1 MPASRPPSFPPA
13 GRPSSFHWL
22 LPRER
27 LALSAMKNFFASL
40 LGSLVALVVFFGGCL
55 FLGVLMLV
63 VLASLG
69 EKPAATVQPG
79 SYLVFDLSANI
90 QDAPKEF
97 DAGPFGPLLGGQGRT
112 LQLRTVTRALRAAAH
127 DNRIA
132 GLLITGNVQPVGY
145 GTGLGALR
153 EVRAALQA
161 FKASGKPMMAYLDF
175 ATTRDYYLA
184 STAGDLVLDPYG
196 LILMPG
202 LATRPMFL
210 AGAFEKYGIGVQVTR
225 VGKYK
230 SAVEPFIR
238 RDLSPENREQL
249 QDLLGDLWT
258 VVRRDIAAGR
268 RLAPDDLQ
276 AVVDSEGLITA
287 ESAVAHKLVDRTA
300 YRDEIIDEL
309 KVKTGGRKGTKETFK
324 QIGLPA
330 YAGAVPDRAV
340 TGGDSSNQIAV
351 VYAEGDIVD
360 GEGEMGEV
368 GGLKFSRE
376 LRQLRQDSQVKAIVL
391 RVNSPGGSA
400 AASEM
405 IQRELRL
412 TMAVKPV
419 VVSMGSVAASG
430 GYWISTYANRIY
442 AEPTTI
448 TGSIGVFGL
457 FIDVQK
463 LANNLGLTWDTVKT
477 GKLADMLTISR
488 PKTPEELAVFQKMV
502 DWIYN
507 EFTAKVAQSRKLD
520 IARVREIAQGRVWSG
535 TEARKLGLVDEV
547 GGLGDAIAD
556 AAARAKLGTNFRL
569 VEYPHKR
576 PLAEVINEML
586 RGEGQDQAN
595 GSAAIL
601 KMVDDVKR
609 EAKVLLRFNDPHGV
623 YARLPVDII
632 VQ

>member
-1 MPASRPPSFPPA
+1 
-13 GRPSSFHWL
+13 
-22 LPRER
+22 
-27 LALSAMKNFFASL
+27 MKNFFASL
-40 LGSLVALVVFFGGCL
+40 LGSLVALVIFFGGCL
-55 FLGVLMLV
+55 FLGFVMLIA
-63 VLASLG
+63 LAALG
-69 EKPAATVQPG
+69 EKPTASVQPG

-90 QDAPKEF
+90 QDAPQEF
-97 DAGPFGPLLGGQGRT
+97 DAGLLGPLLGGANAHT
-112 LQLRTVTRALRAAAH
+112 LQLRTVTRALRAAAKDH
-127 DNRIA
+127 RIS

-161 FKASGKPMMAYLDF
+161 FKASGKPVMAYLDF

-184 STAGDLVLDPYG
+184 STAGDVVLDPYG

-202 LATRPMFL
+202 LASRPMFL
-210 AGAFEKYGIGVQVTR
+210 AGAFEKYGVGVQVTR

-230 SAVEPFIR
+230 SAVEPFTR

-249 QDLLGDLWT
+249 QKLLGDLWT
-258 VVRRDIAAGR
+258 AVRGEIAAGR
-268 RLAPDDLQ
+268 KLASADLQ

-287 ESAVAHKLVDRTA
+287 EGAVAHKLVDRTA

-309 KVKTGGRKGTKETFK
+309 KARTGGRKGTKETFK
-324 QIGLPA
+324 QISLQA
-330 YAGAVPDRAV
+330 YAGAVPDRLV
-340 TGGDSSNQIAV
+340 TAGGGSNQIAV
-351 VYAEGDIVD
+351 IYAEGDIVD
-360 GEGEMGEV
+360 GEGQTGEV

-376 LRQLRQDSQVKAIVL
+376 LRQLRQDDRVKAIVL

-400 AASEM
+400 SASEM

-412 TMAVKPV
+412 TLAEKPV
-419 VVSMGSVAASG
+419 VVSMGTVAASG
-430 GYWISTYANRIY
+430 GYWISTYANRIF

-488 PKTPEELAVFQKMV
+488 PKTPEELAVFQKLV
-502 DWIYN
+502 DWIYG
-507 EFTAKVAQSRKLD
+507 EFTAKVAESRKLD
-520 IARVREIAQGRVWSG
+520 IERVREIAQGRVWSG
-535 TEARKLGLVDEV
+535 AEAQKLGLVDEV
-547 GGLGDAIAD
+547 GGLADAIAY
-556 AAARAKLGTNFRL
+556 AANRAKLGKDFRL

-586 RGEGQDQAN
+586 RGAAPDQT
-595 GSAAIL
+595 GESAALL
-601 KMVDDVKR
+601 KMFNDLKR
-609 EAKVLLRFNDPHGV
+609 ECRTLQQFNDPHGV

-632 VQ
+632 IQ